1 MKARCSTPLSRK
13 RTRLMSR
20 RSRAEHNKIG
30 RQPPSLARSV
40 GHRSVRKT
48 IVVFCEGTTTEPAYI
63 GALKKDPDV
72 RDLAAVDI
80 RIETADCGAVPL
92 TLVQRACELRAKA
105 IAENAEIDEI
115 WCIFDVEWPTNHPK
129 LADAVRQARD
139 NDIRLAISNPTFEL
153 WLILHFRDYNAWLD
167 NDRARQIRRACDHQ
181 PGKNLDPADYMP
193 LRHDAARR
201 AIALD
206 RAHERNGT
214 RFPHDNPSSGMHGFV
229 QSVSPNAGS

>member
-1 MKARCSTPLSRK
+1 KGTTGRQHSLRSQNLAVIWCGGHSTWSGRTCRGGSGRCPTSMKARCSTPLSRK
-13 RTRLMSR
+13 RTRVMSR
-20 RSRAEHNKIG
+20 RRRAGDNKIG
-30 RQPPSLARSV
+30 RPPPSPARSV

-115 WCIFDVEWPTNHPK
+115 WCIF
-129 LADAVRQARD
+129 
-139 NDIRLAISNPTFEL
+139 
-153 WLILHFRDYNAWLD
+153 
-167 NDRARQIRRACDHQ
+167 
-181 PGKNLDPADYMP
+181 
-193 LRHDAARR
+193 
-201 AIALD
+201 
-206 RAHERNGT
+206 
-214 RFPHDNPSSGMHGFV
+214 
-229 QSVSPNAGS
+229 